1 VVPFSAWRCICGAY
15 LEDDAEDPEV
25 EALEVVSD
33 EGVGVEPV
41 SIGHGDD
48 AVHRVDRRT
57 EDDRRRDDRRH
68 RQPSPPQRTDAR
80 PERSR
85 TRQYRQYRGNVNV
98 RKRYPCSPA
107 VKIKTSPHTQSTRKH
122 GPFPRDG
129 LP

>member
-1 VVPFSAWRCICGAY
+1 MVPFSAWRCICGAY

-25 EALEVVSD
+25 EALEVISD

-41 SIGHGDD
+41 SIGHRDD

-80 PERSR
+80 PEPTAERRS
-85 TRQYRQYRGNVNV
+85 V
-98 RKRYPCSPA
+98 
-107 VKIKTSPHTQSTRKH
+107 
-122 GPFPRDG
+122 
-129 LP
+129 